1 VKELASAR
9 RTIADLR
16 VFGRGYLRNVAGLFF
31 GLIFPVIL
39 ILIFGA
45 IFSGN
50 STGQVTVYL
59 QNLDRSIPPP
69 PFGNISGNLTD
80 ALNST
85 SILSVQM
92 VDPSQN
98 FTQYLSDH
106 SSSDGIIIPE
116 NFSVNYWLEQ
126 PINLTVYGNP
136 TQTTNGIILGVVNG
150 VLDYFNLGRFGGSHI
165 IGVDSATVGYQSP
178 KYIDY
183 LIPGLIGFSILVSP
197 MFSMVNIASEYKK
210 TKLFRQ
216 LSLTPITKFEWLASK
231 ILFYILLAAISFLL
245 MVVVGVFVF
254 DAHITLT
261 LWLIPFFI
269 LGPMLF
275 CSLGM
280 LVGIAT
286 KSVESASVLGN
297 IITFPMMFLSG
308 TFFPIS
314 IMPDYLRS
322 IAHGLPLFYIIEGLN
337 NIMVYGNYTSALA
350 DIAVIAVVAI
360 IIFVAASKLFRWR
373 ED

>member
-1 VKELASAR
+1 
-9 RTIADLR
+9 
-16 VFGRGYLRNVAGLFF
+16 
-31 GLIFPVIL
+31 
-39 ILIFGA
+39 
-45 IFSGN
+45 
-50 STGQVTVYL
+50 
-59 QNLDRSIPPP
+59 
-69 PFGNISGNLTD
+69 
-80 ALNST
+80 
-85 SILSVQM
+85 
-92 VDPSQN
+92 
-98 FTQYLSDH
+98 
-106 SSSDGIIIPE
+106 
-116 NFSVNYWLEQ
+116 
-126 PINLTVYGNP
+126 
-136 TQTTNGIILGVVNG
+136 
-150 VLDYFNLGRFGGSHI
+150 
-165 IGVDSATVGYQSP
+165 
-178 KYIDY
+178 
-183 LIPGLIGFSILVSP
+183 
-197 MFSMVNIASEYKK
+197 MVNIASEYKK